1 MPKWLVGKEGAA
13 ASSVL
18 DRCVCVCSGGPG
30 TAEAASLLARLG
42 MAPYG
47 YAEESKPSAK
57 WMGNLSDPLVCLL
70 CAFSGAPALIL

>member
-57 WMGNLSDPLVCLL
+57 WMGNLSDPLSACCVLFL
-70 CAFSGAPALIL
+70 EPPP